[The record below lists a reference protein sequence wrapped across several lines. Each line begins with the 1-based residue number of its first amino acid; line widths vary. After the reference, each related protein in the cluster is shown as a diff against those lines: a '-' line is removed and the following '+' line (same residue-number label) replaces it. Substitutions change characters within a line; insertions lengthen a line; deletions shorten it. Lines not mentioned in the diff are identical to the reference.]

1 MGMAPYVLHIDL
13 DQFIVAVELLRRP
26 ELRGKPVVVGG
37 RGDPMG
43 RGVVAGAS
51 YEARSFGVRSGMPT
65 RTALRRCPDAVFLHP
80 DRSEYER
87 ASQRVMAALAGLGF
101 PFENAGWDEAFI
113 EVANDDPEEVANRVR
128 AVVMSA
134 ADLSC
139 AVGIGNNKLQAK
151 MATEFAKPGGVSRLG
166 DDEWREVMYE
176 RSTDALWGI
185 GKKTAAKLA
194 ELNIM
199 TVADLASA
207 PEEMLV
213 GAFGPSTGRWL
224 KAMGLGRGG
233 SVDTTPRVRRS
244 LSREV
249 TFQQD
254 LREITEI
261 RARLQEIAEVIA
273 SDLRNASRL
282 ATHVTLKIRFA
293 PFFTHSHS
301 VRLESPTNDA
311 GTIRAAAAQVLSDV
325 EVTRPVRLLGLRATL
340 SAPQP
345 PP

>member
-1 MGMAPYVLHIDL
+1 MLHVDL
-13 DQFIVAVELLRRP
+13 DQFIVAVELLRHP
-26 ELRGKPVVVGG
+26 ELRGQPVVVGG
-37 RGDPMG
+37 RGDPRG

-65 RTALRRCPDAVFLHP
+65 RTALQRCPDAVFLQP

-87 ASQRVMAALAGLGF
+87 ASKQVMAALAGLGF
-101 PFENAGWDEAFI
+101 PFEIAGWDEAFI
-113 EVANDDPEEVANRVR
+113 EVATDEPEVIAERVR
-128 AVVMSA
+128 EFVMSA

-139 AVGIGNNKLQAK
+139 SVGIGNNKLQAK
-151 MATEFAKPGGVSRLG
+151 LATEFAKPGGVSRLG
-166 DDEWREVMYE
+166 DDDWREVMFE
-176 RSTDALWGI
+176 RPTEALWGI

-194 ELNIM
+194 ELNVR
-199 TVADLASA
+199 TVGDLARS

-213 GAFGPSTGRWL
+213 DAFGPSTGRWL

-233 SVDTTPRVRRS
+233 SVDPTPRVQRS

-249 TFQQD
+249 TYQQD

-273 SDLRNASRL
+273 TDLHNASRL
-282 ATHVTLKIRFA
+282 ATHLTLKIRFA

-311 GTIRAAAAQVLSDV
+311 GAIRAAAAKILGDV

-340 SAPQP
+340 SSPKP